1 MRSQQKAY
9 KEMIHHSRDS
19 LFRDVAKRFVRN
31 KAAVLGLIILV
42 VILFVII
49 FANFL
54 VPEELVTAYDTQARL
69 EGPSAKHWFGTDNL
83 GRDIFARVLYG
94 ARITVGISV
103 GATLISLLIG
113 AVLASVCA
121 LSKKLDFIIMR
132 IMDVVS
138 CVPSVLLALVL
149 LAILG
154 GSVWNMMLTLMIVSV
169 PGFATRIRS
178 VLLSVVEQDY
188 VKAARVSGTRKLS
201 LVLRH
206 VLPNALDPIIVD
218 ATMTI
223 SSMLLS
229 AAGLSFIGM
238 GVSPPSPE
246 WGAMLNYAQGY
257 FRTNPHTAIFPG
269 IAIAL
274 TALSINL
281 VGDGLRDALDPKAI
295 K

>member
-113 AVLASVCA
+113 AVLA
-121 LSKKLDFIIMR
+121 
-132 IMDVVS
+132 
-138 CVPSVLLALVL
+138 
-149 LAILG
+149 
-154 GSVWNMMLTLMIVSV
+154 
-169 PGFATRIRS
+169 
-178 VLLSVVEQDY
+178 
-188 VKAARVSGTRKLS
+188 LS
-201 LVLRH
+201 LIH
-206 VLPNALDPIIVD
+206 I
-218 ATMTI
+218 
-223 SSMLLS
+223 
-229 AAGLSFIGM
+229 
-238 GVSPPSPE
+238 
-246 WGAMLNYAQGY
+246 
-257 FRTNPHTAIFPG
+257 
-269 IAIAL
+269 
-274 TALSINL
+274 
-281 VGDGLRDALDPKAI
+281 
-295 K
+295 